1 MTEIT
6 VIEPLPKP
14 LPANPALVTRWP
26 IGRQVVHAQAR
37 FLGYRATLEAHPTET
52 LWLCAAQRDGVERRR
67 DAVADAASLIL
78 PITLAT
84 YEQTLDTLVVRL
96 REWDERGVGRLSLPE
111 TLYTERPEEGTAKV
125 GSHSKNGGILPPTG
139 RLLWADID
147 TDTGH
152 GTPEGAPYPLPTP
165 EEGRRIAER
174 IESDFGHAAVLVES
188 GSGGFQ
194 VYLRVTGAVT
204 DEDFKGYLTALE
216 EQYGRYIDRSVVG
229 RHGPIRV
236 WGHNRAGKG
245 VVKAHGI
252 HVAEDG
258 DRPVID
264 RMPPLTD
271 GSLTIGSSLGLPGWR
286 ERYTARVGAD
296 AAKKAQRAVATTTAR
311 ARVDVKAEGDSPRTR
326 MDRAVPASAYVEA
339 VHDGAVEGDHI
350 RLRQDADITVF
361 THEDGTEFVTTFS
374 PTTMATLGLE
384 PGEKGAASATTY
396 GLLAAVVG
404 KDGAWRIACHFDGRF
419 DGLLPW
425 VAENLGDLAAA
436 TAALPAPKGNPA
448 ATKKRM
454 KNADLVAAFDSA
466 FTVTEV
472 GGDPRKHRRASQVI
486 RYRARSLKADPTA
499 VMKDLIDERLGK
511 R

>member
-1 MTEIT
+1 
-6 VIEPLPKP
+6 
-14 LPANPALVTRWP
+14 
-26 IGRQVVHAQAR
+26 
-37 FLGYRATLEAHPTET
+37 
-52 LWLCAAQRDGVERRR
+52 
-67 DAVADAASLIL
+67 
-78 PITLAT
+78 
-84 YEQTLDTLVVRL
+84 
-96 REWDERGVGRLSLPE
+96 
-111 TLYTERPEEGTAKV
+111 
-125 GSHSKNGGILPPTG
+125 
-139 RLLWADID
+139 
-147 TDTGH
+147 
-152 GTPEGAPYPLPTP
+152 
-165 EEGRRIAER
+165 
-174 IESDFGHAAVLVES
+174 
-188 GSGGFQ
+188 
-194 VYLRVTGAVT
+194 
-204 DEDFKGYLTALE
+204 
-216 EQYGRYIDRSVVG
+216 
-229 RHGPIRV
+229 
-236 WGHNRAGKG
+236 
-245 VVKAHGI
+245 
-252 HVAEDG
+252 
-258 DRPVID
+258 
-264 RMPPLTD
+264 MPPLTD